1 MSAKNAT
8 NNHMVSVRRGQTVR
22 YPDHRGI
29 IRATVE
35 QIREI
40 RTARSVEQFTGL
52 DKEIVLTLQMDDG
65 MVSARPWQV
74 IF

>member
-1 MSAKNAT
+1 MSAMSAT
-8 NNHMVSVRRGQTVR
+8 NNHMVSVRRGQLVR
-22 YPDHRGI
+22 YPDHGGA

-40 RTARSVEQFTGL
+40 RTARTVEQFTGL
-52 DKEIVLTLQMDDG
+52 DKDIVLTLQMDDG